1 MMHTWSFIQKKIKRW
16 DFYEFFSCVKKEKS
30 ILLHSLYMDSAEYQ
44 KKKSARTL
52 LMQNAPAYT
61 PEVQVSQ
68 TSNNSI
74 PENPENV
81 NTNERNSKVTMSKA
95 PLCKGSCCE
104 ATEGL

>member
-1 MMHTWSFIQKKIKRW
+1 
-16 DFYEFFSCVKKEKS
+16 
-30 ILLHSLYMDSAEYQ
+30 MDSAEYQ

-74 PENPENV
+74 PENSENV
-81 NTNERNSKVTMSKA
+81 NINERNSKVSVENSINLAKYRMDM
-95 PLCKGSCCE
+95 
-104 ATEGL
+104 